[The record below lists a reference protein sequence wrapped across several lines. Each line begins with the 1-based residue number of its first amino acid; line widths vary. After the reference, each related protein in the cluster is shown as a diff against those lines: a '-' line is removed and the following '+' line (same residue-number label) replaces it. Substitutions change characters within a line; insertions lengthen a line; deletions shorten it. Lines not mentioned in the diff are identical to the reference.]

1 MKIKTLIVDDEAIAR
16 ERVRRFLSAEND
28 IEILGECRNGR
39 EAVAAIKK
47 LQPELVFLDI
57 QMPQLDGFAVL
68 AALDAAH
75 LPAVVFVTAYD
86 QYAIQAFAV
95 HALDYLLKPF
105 NHERFRQA
113 LAHARK
119 QLARGDAGGQGQV
132 DNRQI
137 DDSQVDSRQVD
148 KRLLSLLEDIQQKGA
163 APKYAE
169 RLVVKTTGRVYFL
182 KTEDID
188 WIEACGNYVTLHVG
202 AEHHLLRETLGH
214 LESRLDPARFLR
226 IHRSRLVHLDRI
238 KELTPLFNGD
248 YTVLLRDGTELT
260 LSRTYRDRLQELIEK
275 LS

>member
-16 ERVRRFLSAEND
+16 DRVRRFLTAEPD

-47 LQPELVFLDI
+47 LRPDLVFLDI
-57 QMPQLDGFAVL
+57 QMPQLDGFETL
-68 AALDAAH
+68 AALDPAD
-75 LPAVVFVTAYD
+75 LPAVVFVTAFD
-86 QYAIQAFAV
+86 QYAIQAFVV

-105 NHERFRQA
+105 SHERFRQS
-113 LAHARK
+113 LAHVRK
-119 QLARGDAGGQGQV
+119 QLDRDDSGGLRNV
-132 DNRQI
+132 DN
-137 DDSQVDSRQVD
+137 
-148 KRLLSLLEDIQQKGA
+148 RLLSLLEGIK
-163 APKYAE
+163 APPKFAE
-169 RLVVKTTGRVYFL
+169 RLVIKATGRVYFL

-202 AEHHLLRETLGH
+202 AENHLLRETLSH

-226 IHRSRLVHLDRI
+226 IHRSRLVNLDCV

-248 YTVLLRDGTELT
+248 YTVVLQSGDELT